1 MANIPSTTGAPA
13 RQKLQASSWFAV
25 VRAYQECNR
34 RYAQLLQAF
43 DLTIAQFDLLNAVH
57 RLADQAMPKLIAEKL
72 LVTRG
77 NITGVLRRLQERKL
91 IATREQEHDGRSFVC
106 YLTPAGAEL
115 LQQAHSA
122 TVVFVNEQLAPFS
135 DADLQQTEKQMKRML
150 SHLQTI
156 DPAAL
161 ADSLLKRAG
170 HASQKGK
177 VE

>member
-1 MANIPSTTGAPA
+1 MTKNASKNYSPP

-34 RYAQLLQAF
+34 RYARLLQAF
-43 DLTIAQFDLLNAVH
+43 DLTISQFDLLNAVH
-57 RLADQAMPKLIAEKL
+57 RLEDQAMPKLIAEKL

-77 NITGVLRRLQERKL
+77 NITGVLRRLQDRKL

-106 YLTPAGAEL
+106 YLTPAGTEL
-115 LQQAHSA
+115 LQQAHRA
-122 TVVFVNEQLAPFS
+122 TVMFVNEQLAPFS
-135 DADLQQTEKQMKRML
+135 DAELQQTEKQMNRML

-161 ADSLLKRAG
+161 ADILHNSAG
-170 HASQKGK
+170 HAPGK
-177 VE
+177 VK